1 MLNEAAVQ
9 KENHVFFMR
18 DSPPKLQDPKS
29 IQEKKNIIRNTERES
44 LSPIM
49 RRAMSNPEVYKPYFN
64 TDQSENEKEIETEK
78 ISSYVVDENKAIR
91 SDPSVVLFDQLKK
104 KSNSESLQSDNF
116 LAISHK
122 RYFSTSV
129 PINMSNKM
137 PLGKNRQVPLGGKIN
152 KTNLQKIYLYG
163 KKVHVGLGFPSKMPI
178 VVNKNSEIIEKSEES
193 FNNLEDFIQKIKSDG
208 NSLDSK
214 TIEGNKKV
222 DKNKSNKINMNLPS
236 NISEKER
243 SAIKDNDIHRVS
255 DEICT
260 TNQKFVEMET
270 CILNEFTDIKT
281 SISKII
287 EDRKEIQNQHRI
299 WLQNMKKKIYITKE
313 ETKRIEI
320 SPLNII

>member
-1 MLNEAAVQ
+1 M
-9 KENHVFFMR
+9 
-18 DSPPKLQDPKS
+18 
-29 IQEKKNIIRNTERES
+29 
-44 LSPIM
+44 
-49 RRAMSNPEVYKPYFN
+49 
-64 TDQSENEKEIETEK
+64 
-78 ISSYVVDENKAIR
+78 
-91 SDPSVVLFDQLKK
+91 
-104 KSNSESLQSDNF
+104 
-116 LAISHK
+116 
-122 RYFSTSV
+122 
-129 PINMSNKM
+129 
-137 PLGKNRQVPLGGKIN
+137 
-152 KTNLQKIYLYG
+152 
-163 KKVHVGLGFPSKMPI
+163 HVGLGFPSKMPI